1 MFTKKSHADIKKS
14 TAKLQDC
21 KKDSASRLRHLRT
34 ILGKYLFTYIYLL
47 FKQNTKLVYF
57 EISQPLSLLM
67 ILFRAIQV
75 HFCLIIII
83 PMMSKWV

>member
-34 ILGKYLFTYIYLL
+34 ILGKYFFINEFINL
-47 FKQNTKLVYF
+47 
-57 EISQPLSLLM
+57 
-67 ILFRAIQV
+67 
-75 HFCLIIII
+75 
-83 PMMSKWV
+83 

>member
-34 ILGKYLFTYIYLL
+34 ILGKSNNNRRKTCFA
-47 FKQNTKLVYF
+47 FVSNSNRAFNKTK
-57 EISQPLSLLM
+57 
-67 ILFRAIQV
+67 
-75 HFCLIIII
+75 
-83 PMMSKWV
+83 